1 MQKRK
6 NQTNNRKK
14 GLILIGSFLI
24 LSGICLVGS
33 KYIYN
38 YLQDKKE
45 ETLIDNF
52 YEDQKDITIETV
64 VETDE
69 EQIEVV
75 ETPVVKSTP
84 NYVAVI
90 KIPKINLE
98 KGICNKGTSC
108 NNVNRNIQI
117 LNEADYPDKENGNFI
132 LAGHSGTGKVAYFK
146 NLYKLELDDDI
157 SVFYGGKEYKYKV
170 KNIYDIDKTGTA
182 DIVRN
187 TNKTTLTL
195 ITCRQGT
202 KKQIIFI
209 CELVE
214 KVEV

>member
-33 KYIYN
+33 KYIYK

-64 VETDE
+64 IENDE
-69 EQIEVV
+69 EEIEVV

-98 KGICNKGTSC
+98 KGICSKGTSC

-157 SVFYGGKEYKYKV
+157 SAFYGGKEYKYKV